1 MMIPSA
7 FHKLGQFVVYFQHLE
22 HTINELLVLMA
33 GADEENVC
41 ILINEL
47 EYSKRLKTAD
57 VLFARFVDLRSN
69 TDPAIKDQ
77 FHELI
82 NELGKLGERRN
93 ELVHSRSTP
102 ERACSFAKYYLWFNV
117 DGKEGLLRKNSILR
131 AKMGEREE
139 QEEEL
144 QPEAFDKDL
153 NRLNS
158 AAEKLEK
165 FRIQIIDW
173 KFPEE
178 A

>member
-22 HTINELLVLMA
+22 HTINELLVLRA

-47 EYSKRLKTAD
+47 EYSKRIKTAD
-57 VLFARFVDLRSN
+57 ALFARFVELRPN
-69 TDPAIKDQ
+69 IDPAIKIQ
-77 FHELI
+77 FHELMV
-82 NELGKLGERRN
+82 ELGKLAERRS
-93 ELVHSRSTP
+93 ELVHS
-102 ERACSFAKYYLWFNV
+102 KYYRWLNV
-117 DGKEGLLRKNSILR
+117 EGKERLLRKNSILR
-131 AKMGEREE
+131 TKMGEREE

-158 AAEKLEK
+158 AAEKLEM

-173 KFPEE
+173 KFPAE

>member
-1 MMIPSA
+1 
-7 FHKLGQFVVYFQHLE
+7 
-22 HTINELLVLMA
+22 
-33 GADEENVC
+33 
-41 ILINEL
+41 
-47 EYSKRLKTAD
+47 
-57 VLFARFVDLRSN
+57 
-69 TDPAIKDQ
+69 
-77 FHELI
+77 
-82 NELGKLGERRN
+82 
-93 ELVHSRSTP
+93 
-102 ERACSFAKYYLWFNV
+102 
-117 DGKEGLLRKNSILR
+117 
-131 AKMGEREE
+131 MGEREE

>member
-22 HTINELLVLMA
+22 HTINKLLVLMA

-93 ELVHSRSTP
+93 ELVHSRSTIYGLMLTVKKDCFVKTQFSALKW
-102 ERACSFAKYYLWFNV
+102 ESVKSKKKSFSPKHLI
-117 DGKEGLLRKNSILR
+117 KTSIV
-131 AKMGEREE
+131 
-139 QEEEL
+139 
-144 QPEAFDKDL
+144 
-153 NRLNS
+153 
-158 AAEKLEK
+158 
-165 FRIQIIDW
+165 
-173 KFPEE
+173 
-178 A
+178 

>member
-1 MMIPSA
+1 
-7 FHKLGQFVVYFQHLE
+7 
-22 HTINELLVLMA
+22 MA

-47 EYSKRLKTAD
+47 EYSKRLKTTD

-82 NELGKLGERRN
+82 VELGKLGERRN
-93 ELVHSRSTP
+93 ELVHS
-102 ERACSFAKYYLWFNV
+102 KYYLWLNV